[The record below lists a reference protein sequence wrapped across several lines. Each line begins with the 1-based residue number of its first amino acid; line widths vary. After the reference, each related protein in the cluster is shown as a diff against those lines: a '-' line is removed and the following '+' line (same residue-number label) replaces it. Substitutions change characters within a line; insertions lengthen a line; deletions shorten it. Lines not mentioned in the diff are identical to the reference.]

1 MKFLFDFLVEAIM
14 SFCNNVRVS
23 MICSEL
29 FSYSC
34 GIGLAKS
41 TAPPINMRTLDV
53 TV

>member
-23 MICSEL
+23 MICCEL